1 MMLTPMWRGLPE
13 RLRAQARHVRGGLA
27 LLAEGKL
34 RVIVD
39 RIFPLRE
46 AAAAH
51 AYLESGNAIG
61 KIALSME

>member
-13 RLRAQARHVRGGLA
+13 RLRAQARHVRRGLA

-51 AYLESGNAIG
+51 AYLESGHAIG
-61 KIALSME
+61 KIALCME